1 MEHMPTA
8 YEGKQP
14 YIFVSYAHKDAARV
28 LPVIESLVKSGF
40 RVWYDAGIEAGTEW
54 PEYIAAHLADA
65 VCVLAFLSPAS
76 INSLNC
82 RQEITFALSRDRA
95 MLTVFLEDVKLPL
108 GLEMQLGLTQAMFY
122 YHHGS
127 VESFARELV
136 KAEVIADC
144 REETPSLPEN
154 AEKPAPSAA
163 QSGVSLT
170 PEAVSAPA
178 ASAPAA
184 SAPAPASDAPALFN
198 LKNDEMT
205 VVDGVLERYHGQRE
219 RVEIPEGVTVIASE
233 AFKRN
238 AALKSIRLPR
248 SLVTIRAWAFADCPA
263 LEEITIPGGVEVVSS
278 NLFVGSGLKRVILS
292 EGVTTV
298 GIATFKDCASLS
310 YVGLPKSLKTIGE
323 EAFKGCKSLTRVHLP
338 EGISYAK
345 EGNKR
350 SFPATV
356 KFVDE
361 NGVLLQAEKKAA
373 PTPPP
378 APKPLFDIIDG
389 VLRACRGE
397 CKRITIPVSAKE
409 IGACVFLNHT
419 ELLTVN
425 VPGTVRK
432 IGKSAFEG
440 CKNLELVTF
449 AHGLFEIGDW
459 AFKGCEKLE
468 FVDDI
473 PDTVTKIGAHAFCGC
488 KNLNTLQIS
497 ASVKEVGAGAFDD
510 CPALKE
516 IKISKK
522 APCYRA
528 LKKMLPEHIKL
539 VKV

>member
-65 VCVLAFLSPAS
+65 ACVLAFLSPAS
-76 INSLNC
+76 INSRNC

-122 YHHGS
+122 HRHGT

-144 REETPSLPEN
+144 REETPSLPKN
-154 AEKPAPSAA
+154 VEKPAPSAA
-163 QSGVSLT
+163 QSSV
-170 PEAVSAPA
+170 APA
-178 ASAPAA
+178 PEP
-184 SAPAPASDAPALFN
+184 APAPAEPTPAPAPAAPALFN

-233 AFKRN
+233 VFKRN

-292 EGVTTV
+292 
-298 GIATFKDCASLS
+298 
-310 YVGLPKSLKTIGE
+310 
-323 EAFKGCKSLTRVHLP
+323 
-338 EGISYAK
+338 
-345 EGNKR
+345 
-350 SFPATV
+350 
-356 KFVDE
+356 
-361 NGVLLQAEKKAA
+361 
-373 PTPPP
+373 
-378 APKPLFDIIDG
+378 
-389 VLRACRGE
+389 
-397 CKRITIPVSAKE
+397 
-409 IGACVFLNHT
+409 
-419 ELLTVN
+419 
-425 VPGTVRK
+425 
-432 IGKSAFEG
+432 
-440 CKNLELVTF
+440 
-449 AHGLFEIGDW
+449 
-459 AFKGCEKLE
+459 
-468 FVDDI
+468 
-473 PDTVTKIGAHAFCGC
+473 
-488 KNLNTLQIS
+488 
-497 ASVKEVGAGAFDD
+497 
-510 CPALKE
+510 
-516 IKISKK
+516 
-522 APCYRA
+522 
-528 LKKMLPEHIKL
+528 
-539 VKV
+539 